1 MIEHPPIQ
9 PTPVG
14 ALRFNTDS
22 ARLEYFD
29 GNEYVDIT
37 TDTSEKHGGTLA
49 LCGSM
54 GNDAVMSNAVDKV
67 NMSTTGNGVDYADLN
82 YSNSQ
87 NGAFG
92 SRTQSVF
99 FGGYTDPASAVV
111 TNCDYVLT
119 ASGGTAIAGGA
130 LTQARRGMG
139 AGLANSTRGI
149 AMGGYTPAASPTNA
163 SNVIDYTTMSEKSAF
178 VDFGDLSDGRERTG
192 AVASPTRGVHIGGI
206 NAPNQGSPY
215 SNTMEFVTISTLGN
229 ATDFGDMQDGRVFCS
244 SASNAIRGIIVGD
257 SYPITNVIT
266 FITIATL
273 GTDQDFGDMYSA
285 RDGACSAASSTRI
298 VTMGGRNPSNSNE
311 IDYGQIMTKG
321 DFKDFGNLSSTATFM
336 GGTSNGHGGLG

>member
-1 MIEHPPIQ
+1 MTEQPQIQ

-14 ALRFNTDS
+14 AFRFNTDI
-22 ARLEYFD
+22 AQLEYFD
-29 GNEYVDIT
+29 GSQYVNIT
-37 TDTSEKHGGTLA
+37 TDSPEQNTGATFA
-49 LCGSM
+49 LCGAM
-54 GNDAVMSNAVDKV
+54 GNDAVFSNAVDKV
-67 NMSTTGNGVDYADLN
+67 NVSTGGDGVDYADLN
-82 YSNSQ
+82 YSTSQ

-99 FGGYTDPASAVV
+99 VGGYTPSLA
-111 TNCDYVLT
+111 TNSDYVTT
-119 ASGGTAIAGGA
+119 ASGGTATAGGA
-130 LTQARRGMG
+130 LTQGRRAMG
-139 AGLANSTRGI
+139 AGLSNATRGLV
-149 AMGGYTPAASPTNA
+149 MGGFTPVVPTNA

-215 SNTMEFVTISTLGN
+215 SDTMEYVTISTLGN
-229 ATDFGDMQDGRVFCS
+229 ASDFGDMQDGRVFCS

-273 GTDQDFGDMYSA
+273 GTDQDFGDMNSA
-285 RDGACSAASSTRI
+285 RDGACSAASPTRI

-311 IDYGQIMTKG
+311 IDYGHIMTTG
-321 DFKDFGNLSSTATFM
+321 NFKDFGDLSSTATFM
-336 GGTSNGHGGLG
+336 GGCSNGHGGLG

>member
-1 MIEHPPIQ
+1 MTEQRPIQ

-14 ALRFNTDS
+14 AFRFNTDS

-29 GNEYVDIT
+29 GNEYVNIT
-37 TDTSEKHGGTLA
+37 TDSSEKHGGTLA
-49 LCGSM
+49 LCGSR
-54 GNDAVMSNAVDKV
+54 GNDAVFSNAVDKV

-82 YSNSQ
+82 YSSSQ

-99 FGGYTDPASAVV
+99 CGGYTPSMA
-111 TNCDYVLT
+111 TNCDYVTT
-119 ASGGTAIAGGA
+119 ASGGTATAGGV
-130 LTQARRGMG
+130 LTQGRRAMG
-139 AGLANSTRGI
+139 AGCSNSTRGLV
-149 AMGGYTPAASPTNA
+149 MGGYTPAVSPTNA

-178 VDFGDLSDGRERTG
+178 VDFGDLSDARERTG
-192 AVASPTRGVHIGGI
+192 ALASPTRGVHIGGI
-206 NAPNQGSPY
+206 NAPNQPSPY

-229 ATDFGDMQDGRVFCS
+229 AVDFGDMQDGRVFCS

-273 GTDQDFGDMYSA
+273 GTDQDFGDMNSA
-285 RDGACSAASSTRI
+285 RDGSCSAASSTRI

-321 DFKDFGNLSSTATFM
+321 NFVDFGNLSSTATFM
-336 GGTSNGHGGLG
+336 GGCSNGHGGLG

>member
-1 MIEHPPIQ
+1 MTEQAPIQ

-22 ARLEYFD
+22 AKLEYFN
-29 GNEYVDIT
+29 GNQYVNIT
-37 TDTSEKHGGTLA
+37 TDSPERHTGGTFA
-49 LCGSM
+49 LCGTM

-82 YSNSQ
+82 YSSSQ

-92 SRTQSVF
+92 SRTHSVF
-99 FGGYTDPASAVV
+99 YGGYTPSLAS
-111 TNCDYVLT
+111 NSDYITT
-119 ASGGTAIAGGA
+119 ASGGTATAGGV

-149 AMGGYTPAASPTNA
+149 AMGGYTPAAPTNA

-178 VDFGDLSDGRERTG
+178 IDFGDLSDGRERTG

-206 NAPNQGSPY
+206 NSPNQGSPY

-244 SASNAIRGIIVGD
+244 SASNAIRGLIVGD

-321 DFKDFGNLSSTATFM
+321 NFVDFGNLSSTATFM
-336 GGTSNGHGGLG
+336 GGCSNGHGGLG

>member
-1 MIEHPPIQ
+1 MKEYQAIGDAASGSI
-9 PTPVG
+9 
-14 ALRFNTDS
+14 RFNTDS
-22 ARLEYFD
+22 KKLEIYNGEAWWEID
-29 GNEYVDIT
+29 V
-37 TDTSEKHGGTLA
+37 TSPELETGGTFA

-54 GNDAVMSNAVDKV
+54 GNDAVFSNAVDKV
-67 NMSTTGNGVDYADLN
+67 NVSTTGNGVDYADLN
-82 YSNSQ
+82 YSTSQ

-99 FGGYTDPASAVV
+99 FGGYTPSLA
-111 TNCDYVLT
+111 TNSDYITT
-119 ASGGTAIAGGA
+119 ASGGTATAGGA
-130 LTQARRGMG
+130 LTQGRRGMG
-139 AGLANSTRGI
+139 AGCSNSTRGL
-149 AMGGYTPAASPTNA
+149 AMGGFTPAAPTNA
-163 SNVIDYTTMSEKSAF
+163 SNVIDYTTMSAKSAF

-206 NAPNQGSPY
+206 NGPNQGSPY

-229 ATDFGDMQDGRVFCS
+229 AADFGDMQDGRVFCS

-285 RDGACSAASSTRI
+285 RDGAASAASSTRI

-321 DFKDFGNLSSTATFM
+321 NFLDFGDLSSTATFM
-336 GGTSNGHGGLG
+336 GGCSNGHGGLG